1 MVESAR
7 GWFAGSITVRIQRN
21 YMTAVTLGKSRAS
34 FWKKVFNA
42 NDRAGKG
49 TFYYFPVGQ
58 GYEDGDGRE

>member
-1 MVESAR
+1 MKVEV
-7 GWFAGSITVRIQRN
+7 FEGSIKKRYRYVELLYTVGEL
-21 YMTAVTLGKSRAS
+21 TGKLNC